1 MATADDGRNSPRE
14 IQHKKDL
21 PPLHSRPTSSQI
33 GNNSLKAKQTFLEY
47 KSENKKIEDQSQL
60 KTMPTTNRD
69 ERRKSKMNFDYLA
82 RKGDDPTEM
91 PAQTNENYD
100 MEHQDNSLP
109 LKIFDGTKKA
119 ISDVSEQSRSYFWM
133 RRIKEIFL
141 QMGTTNEPFVDFD
154 MSIARS
160 DMLTTCD
167 VYIRNDFSK
176 LKKKG
181 NSSSE
186 DLDERGLIQKIE
198 DSLKQLRNTEV
209 LLADKNSKDGV
220 VANLRASTA
229 QLMSNIRLLEHS
241 VSDVEGHL
249 KKSIQSKDT
258 IDGIRKALRALPK
271 ESKSQLKIRQEWDM
285 KKLYSEVFKT
295 SYTRNDLR
303 TSAQKAELK
312 PVKKGND
319 EPNFRNAIWW
329 YSCNE
334 ASIYYQ
340 INSILKLENFELL
353 MAYRYYISD
362 LCKMIEYIYNNE
374 QSQSSRVNTY
384 YRAASISLER
394 LEQMKKSLEEK
405 KKGQVISMGGFAS
418 TTTNLDI
425 AKRYAR
431 TQSLSSGNVRVL
443 FQIKVEPNKPCAAHA
458 YIEQIS
464 FHPEEE
470 EMLFSMGST
479 FSVDKIEDPGFPD
492 SDHQKD
498 KVKSA
503 NPGKE
508 EVNYYTIHT
517 TACDVDKALV
527 DDIRAKVQEC
537 SASQLSVLLARY
549 MLELGEYRAARKYL
563 TELCNESTGILKD
576 DFALPSIYNCL
587 GMTFFRQ
594 NLHADAIEYY
604 EKALDCQA
612 RIGYSNNNALAEIH
626 NNIGLSYI
634 GLKLM
639 DEAQAMFEEAE
650 RIQLRAPITTRAH
663 LASIYANIAYVHY
676 AKTGAER
683 NLEES
688 RNYFEKALRIYQKT
702 TSKITHD
709 AIERALLKAECYS
722 NYGHLLS
729 VLKPDNAQERYNEA
743 LKIYKSIL
751 PEEDPKLMRAY
762 MNIMM
767 EHAHHQSYE
776 KVIEL
781 YEDTLVNALINKQAG
796 NVFAL
801 DKVVTLDDLIVL
813 IQIVGACYIQHEQ
826 QFFKAMCTWTRAYE
840 LERKAKLVQLLFPFE
855 VSMSQWSRKLIDTAY
870 NKAYAFFMSDQVQMP
885 KNDEELRE
893 PARAVSGRAKSAKKT
908 EQKWPTIQFSR
919 GFMCYK
925 RYLCKDAI
933 KYLKETMKEND
944 NFHAN
949 LLLAEMFQAT
959 HDFKQAEETYTNSL
973 KKIQAMKDQALFIEV
988 SIAKI
993 HCFEDD
999 TKAIED
1005 LKQLET
1011 ILNVNDNDTT
1021 RISLKAIVYDMI
1033 TDYYLKQSKYIAV
1046 ITYANKNS
1054 IPLKMRSLS
1063 QYHPSLAKNH
1073 VLVAQA
1079 YIGRELY
1086 SDAIKYFENTVEIQR
1101 LNLASD
1107 HLEIKLVYYQMGDV
1121 HCMMNQLDQAHEK
1134 YEFAENDIS
1143 DDNDEDDTDTD
1154 TGYDQ
1159 RRLLARVSMNQHLA
1173 TVYARRSGLETA
1185 EADARLADMTAAIE
1199 KYSESIDILKDLY
1212 PFDTSMQ
1219 PLDILTLVKRLKQLA
1234 FCHEHLADAMALDG
1248 SDETESTYNEAL
1260 AIQAKLF
1267 QYADTNRGEILR
1279 KIGRYY
1285 EQNQSDQETAI
1296 SYYQDAVNESL
1307 ESAAAITTYY
1317 TLGRLTVE
1325 WKEDSEAAS
1334 TYYNEA
1340 YKLIDEDNTIL
1351 KAIMHQKCPT
1361 IQDSSH
1367 AEGDDKVA
1375 QESSENKDGEDTT
1388 ENAENTLESSERL
1401 NDDTVYKNA
1410 EAYQRLDDSQSLIAY
1425 CQSFIVENSE
1435 SDTTFD
1441 FEMPDYDEIE
1451 SDQPIFIK
1459 ILAEIL
1465 FACVE
1470 QLRPY
1475 EIIDHE
1481 KVIPR
1486 KLADAYLHWAQALKT
1501 SGEYKEAVERYF
1513 KSFMLYQKCVEA
1525 TPTNSKLIEF
1535 VEKLVKN
1542 EFLDP
1547 MTLVSEYVLISPL
1560 EGTRL
1565 WLQVAAAYRHEEYNG
1580 EDSSSP
1586 VDNAIEAC
1594 SKALENA
1601 SKLTPTLKSA
1611 CHYAML
1617 RIYRDLRY
1625 ADNDG
1630 KVFIEKIAKDGD
1642 YKTRQNHITVF
1653 DQRLLS
1659 QWVRDFIDE
1668 YNERCEDG
1676 EISSKLADKFF
1687 LPSLEDAM
1695 NEKQSSLQYLG
1706 DTLTVMNDYQGAVA
1720 YWKWMISECESFY
1733 SKTIKFI
1740 IYDEEKTIGQVFNEI
1755 QKLEGH
1761 AHEYMQRLVTSHVQ
1775 LARYYI
1781 EAGERL
1787 NVPTTDTV
1795 DYFENATSQCQMAIK
1810 LRPQISRDWKPENVE
1825 LQRLLKETEKKL
1837 TEAKTKAEEEEEN
1850 EDDEDDGGDDD
1861 DEDDGD
1867 DDEDED
1873 NDNNED

>member
-1 MATADDGRNSPRE
+1 MF
-14 IQHKKDL
+14 Q
-21 PPLHSRPTSSQI
+21 
-33 GNNSLKAKQTFLEY
+33 
-47 KSENKKIEDQSQL
+47 
-60 KTMPTTNRD
+60 
-69 ERRKSKMNFDYLA
+69 
-82 RKGDDPTEM
+82 
-91 PAQTNENYD
+91 
-100 MEHQDNSLP
+100 
-109 LKIFDGTKKA
+109 
-119 ISDVSEQSRSYFWM
+119 
-133 RRIKEIFL
+133 
-141 QMGTTNEPFVDFD
+141 
-154 MSIARS
+154 
-160 DMLTTCD
+160 
-167 VYIRNDFSK
+167 
-176 LKKKG
+176 G

-405 KKGQVISMGGFAS
+405 KKGQVISMGGFTS

-492 SDHQKD
+492 TEHQKD

-1388 ENAENTLESSERL
+1388 ENAGNTLEPSERL

-1435 SDTTFD
+1435 SDTTVD

-1630 KVFIEKIAKDGD
+1630 KAFIEKIAKDGD

-1676 EISSKLADKFF
+1676 EIPSKLADKFF

-1787 NVPTTDTV
+1787 NVSTTDTV

>member
-1 MATADDGRNSPRE
+1 MF
-14 IQHKKDL
+14 Q
-21 PPLHSRPTSSQI
+21 
-33 GNNSLKAKQTFLEY
+33 
-47 KSENKKIEDQSQL
+47 
-60 KTMPTTNRD
+60 
-69 ERRKSKMNFDYLA
+69 
-82 RKGDDPTEM
+82 
-91 PAQTNENYD
+91 
-100 MEHQDNSLP
+100 
-109 LKIFDGTKKA
+109 
-119 ISDVSEQSRSYFWM
+119 
-133 RRIKEIFL
+133 
-141 QMGTTNEPFVDFD
+141 
-154 MSIARS
+154 
-160 DMLTTCD
+160 
-167 VYIRNDFSK
+167 
-176 LKKKG
+176 G

-198 DSLKQLRNTEV
+198 DSLKQLRNTEA
-209 LLADKNSKDGV
+209 LLLDKNSKDGV
-220 VANLRASTA
+220 VANLRASTE

-241 VSDVEGHL
+241 VNDVEGHL
-249 KKSIQSKDT
+249 QKSIQSKDT

-303 TSAQKAELK
+303 ALAQKAELK

-353 MAYRYYISD
+353 MAYRYYLSD

-374 QSQSSRVNTY
+374 QSQSGRVNTY

-405 KKGQVISMGGFAS
+405 KKGQVISMGGFTS

-458 YIEQIS
+458 YIGQIS

-479 FSVDKIEDPGFPD
+479 FSVDKIEDPGF
-492 SDHQKD
+492 SDTEQQKD

-503 NPGKE
+503 NPRKE

-517 TACDVDKALV
+517 TACDVDKALI

-549 MLELGEYRAARKYL
+549 MLELGESRAARKYL
-563 TELCNESTGILKD
+563 TELCNESAGILKD
-576 DFALPSIYNCL
+576 DPALPSIYNCL

-604 EKALDCQA
+604 KKALDCQA

-639 DEAQAMFEEAE
+639 DEAQAMLEEAE
-650 RIQLRAPITTRAH
+650 RIQLREPITTRAH

-676 AKTGAER
+676 AKKGAER

-688 RNYFEKALRIYQKT
+688 ENYFEKALRIYQKT

-729 VLKPDNAQERYNEA
+729 VQKADNAQERYNEA

-751 PEEDPKLMRAY
+751 PEEDPKLLRAY

-781 YEDTLVNALINKQAG
+781 YEDTLVNALINKQAE
-796 NVFAL
+796 NLFAL

-813 IQIVGACYIQHEQ
+813 IQIVGACYIQHGQ
-826 QFFKAMCTWTRAYE
+826 QFFKAICTWTRAYE
-840 LERKAKLVQLLFPFE
+840 LERKAKLVQLLSPFE
-855 VSMSQWSRKLIDTAY
+855 VSMSQWSRKLIDIAY

-885 KNDEELRE
+885 KNDEERRE
-893 PARAVSGRAKSAKKT
+893 PARAVSGRAKREA
-908 EQKWPTIQFSR
+908 
-919 GFMCYK
+919 
-925 RYLCKDAI
+925 
-933 KYLKETMKEND
+933 
-944 NFHAN
+944 
-949 LLLAEMFQAT
+949 
-959 HDFKQAEETYTNSL
+959 
-973 KKIQAMKDQALFIEV
+973 
-988 SIAKI
+988 
-993 HCFEDD
+993 
-999 TKAIED
+999 AIEG

-1011 ILNVNDNDTT
+1011 MLNAADNDTT
-1021 RISLKAIVYDMI
+1021 LISLKVIVYDMI
-1033 TDYYLKQSKYIAV
+1033 ADNYLKQSKYPKA

-1054 IPLKMRSLS
+1054 IPLKMLSLS

-1086 SDAIKYFENTVEIQR
+1086 SDAIKYFENAVEIQR

-1143 DDNDEDDTDTD
+1143 EDNDEDDTDTD

-1173 TVYARRSGLETA
+1173 TVYGRRSGLETA
-1185 EADARLADMTAAIE
+1185 EADARLADMTIAIE

-1212 PFDTSMQ
+1212 PFDTSIQ
-1219 PLDILTLVKRLKQLA
+1219 PLDILTLVERLKQLA

-1248 SDETESTYNEAL
+1248 SDEAESTYKEAL

-1267 QYADTNRGEILR
+1267 QYADTNRGEIIR

-1296 SYYQDAVNESL
+1296 SYYQEAVNESL
-1307 ESAAAITTYY
+1307 ESAATITTYY

-1325 WKEDSEAAS
+1325 WKEDSDAAS
-1334 TYYNEA
+1334 AYYNEA
-1340 YKLIDEDNTIL
+1340 YKLINEDNTIL
-1351 KAIMHQKCPT
+1351 KAIMREKCPT

-1367 AEGDDKVA
+1367 SEGDDKVV
-1375 QESSENKDGEDTT
+1375 QESSENKRGEDTT
-1388 ENAENTLESSERL
+1388 ENAENTLEPSERL

-1410 EAYQRLDDSQSLIAY
+1410 EAYQQLDDSQSLIAY
-1425 CQSFIVENSE
+1425 CQSFIEGNSE
-1435 SDTTFD
+1435 SDTTAD
-1441 FEMPDYDEIE
+1441 FKMPDYDEIE

-1459 ILAEIL
+1459 ILTEIL

-1475 EIIDHE
+1475 EIVDHE
-1481 KVIPR
+1481 KVIMR

-1501 SGEYKEAVERYF
+1501 SGEYNEAIEKYF
-1513 KSFMLYQKCVEA
+1513 KSFMLYQKCIEA
-1525 TPTNSKLIEF
+1525 TPTNTKLIEF

-1565 WLQVAAAYRHEEYNG
+1565 WLQVAAAYRREEYDG

-1601 SKLTPTLKSA
+1601 TKLTPTLKSA

-1625 ADNDG
+1625 ADDDG
-1630 KVFIEKIAKDGD
+1630 KAFIEKIAKDGD
-1642 YKTRQNHITVF
+1642 YKTRQDHITVF

-1659 QWVRDFIDE
+1659 QWVRDFINE
-1668 YNERCEDG
+1668 YNERSEDD

-1695 NEKQSSLQYLG
+1695 NEKQSSLQCLG
-1706 DTLTVMNDYQGAVA
+1706 DTLTVMKDYQGAVA
-1720 YWKWMISECESFY
+1720 YWEWIISECESFY
-1733 SKTIKFI
+1733 SRTIKFI
-1740 IYDEEKTIGQVFNEI
+1740 IYDKEKTISQVFNEI
-1755 QKLEGH
+1755 QKLEGNS
-1761 AHEYMQRLVTSHVQ
+1761 HEYMQRLVTSHVQ

-1787 NVPTTDTV
+1787 NVSTTDTV
-1795 DYFENATSQCQMAIK
+1795 DYFESATSQCQMAIK

-1825 LQRLLKETEKKL
+1825 LQQLFKETEKKL
-1837 TEAKTKAEEEEEN
+1837 AEAKTKAEEEEEN
-1850 EDDEDDGGDDD
+1850 EDDEDDDDD
-1861 DEDDGD
+1861 DEDD
-1867 DDEDED
+1867 
-1873 NDNNED
+1873 DNNED

>member
-14 IQHKKDL
+14 IQHKNDL

-405 KKGQVISMGGFAS
+405 KKGQVISMGGFTS

-492 SDHQKD
+492 TDHQKD

-893 PARAVSGRAKSAKKT
+893 PARAVSGRAK
-908 EQKWPTIQFSR
+908 
-919 GFMCYK
+919 

-1011 ILNVNDNDTT
+1011 ILNANDNDTT

-1388 ENAENTLESSERL
+1388 ENAGNTLEPSERL

-1837 TEAKTKAEEEEEN
+1837 TEAKNKAEEEEEN